1 MSEVP
6 GPPHRVSEIPGLSHR
21 TRAVVALGLPLVAL
35 GLLLSIAI
43 ASGVAEAEPAA
54 SAPGAVDPAGPTP
67 GVNPAEPPVCAPGA
81 VDPADSAPEI
91 VQGKPSSSTPVVNLG
106 EPSVPA
112 PEIVGSGVSTFTPKV
127 VWAEPAASPFNSL
140 SVHLD
145 TWAQLTA
152 EPGSAPGSGSI
163 DTNGFLHGGSTLT
176 YTNGTPGRWWQVGLG
191 WDRFTLGMGSAEDN
205 LLLSGTTPAYPAAY
219 YTFHFGQPDNRR
231 SSVIPIPLDQ
241 GRKAALSTAVTLATP
256 IPQDQR
262 RESPRPYTPS
272 LTYTRLWAGVSEPTA
287 PSRWLGAQ
295 YLRLDLTPSLSLG
308 AGEADLFDGH
318 FPGDGFYQVLPF
330 VPFYLTKKLP
340 GLASTHDN
348 SFFYLDGRLVLPATT
363 LYAAW
368 LVNEFPM
375 LPGADNP
382 ALYAWQVRLERQG
395 SPFAN
400 ADDGVDDAAAAAG
413 DGDNKDDVDDQT
425 RWAVQYT
432 QSRHLAYSNG
442 NRQLAYTYYGQ
453 PLGYPAGSDMDR
465 LDATVRARI
474 PGQPATAALPASP
487 GQHAAPVQQ
496 ATPEPAAAPSQRA
509 TPVPTRGPWQ
519 RVTSA
524 LAAAQL
530 EGGIF
535 VQRQGEGKLD
545 DWPADW
551 EIWRQRPFLTGVVET
566 WAGVQATL
574 VAPIQAP
581 VTFAARFRLHV
592 EAGPTWN
599 AGHLQ
604 GRQALRVAIDVGSNW
619 SF

>member
-6 GPPHRVSEIPGLSHR
+6 GPPHRVSEIPGLSHPM
-21 TRAVVALGLPLVAL
+21 RAIVALGLPLVLL
-35 GLLLSIAI
+35 GLLLCIAI
-43 ASGVAEAEPAA
+43 ASGVAEAEPA
-54 SAPGAVDPAGPTP
+54 SVPGAVDPAG
-67 GVNPAEPPVCAPGA
+67 
-81 VDPADSAPEI
+81 
-91 VQGKPSSSTPVVNLG
+91 STPEVNSG
-106 EPSVPA
+106 ETSVPA
-112 PEIVGSGVSTFTPKV
+112 PGGVGSKSSASTPKV
-127 VWAEPAASPFNSL
+127 VWAEPAASQFNSL

-152 EPGSAPGSGSI
+152 EPGLAPGSGSI
-163 DTNGFLHGGSTLT
+163 DTDGFLHGGSTLT

-205 LLLSGTTPAYPAAY
+205 LLLSGTSPAYPAAY
-219 YTFHFGQPDNRR
+219 YTFHFGQPDNSR
-231 SSVIPIPLDQ
+231 SSVMTSPQNQ
-241 GRKAALSTAVTLATP
+241 GREP
-256 IPQDQR
+256 
-262 RESPRPYTPS
+262 PRPYTPS

-348 SFFYLDGRLVLPATT
+348 SFFYLDGRLALPATT

-375 LPGADNP
+375 LPGAGNP

-395 SPFAN
+395 SLFAN

-413 DGDNKDDVDDQT
+413 DGDNNDDVDDQT
-425 RWAVQYT
+425 CWAVQYT

-442 NRQLAYTYYGQ
+442 NRQLAYTYYSQ
-453 PLGYPAGSDMDR
+453 PLGYPRGTDVDR
-465 LDATVRARI
+465 LDATVLVRM
-474 PGQPATAALPASP
+474 PELLATAALPASP
-487 GQHAAPVQQ
+487 GQQAELVQQ
-496 ATPEPAAAPSQRA
+496 ATPEPAAAPSQQA

-530 EGGIF
+530 EGGVF

-581 VTFAARFRLHV
+581 VTSTARFRLHV
-592 EAGPTWN
+592 EAGPAWN
-599 AGHLQ
+599 AGHLR
-604 GRQALRVAIDVGSNW
+604 GREALRAAIDVGSNW